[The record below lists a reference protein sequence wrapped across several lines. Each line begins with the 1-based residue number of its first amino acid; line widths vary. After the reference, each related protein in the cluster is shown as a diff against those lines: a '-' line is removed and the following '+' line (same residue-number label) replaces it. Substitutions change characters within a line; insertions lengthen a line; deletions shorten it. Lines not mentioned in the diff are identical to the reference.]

1 MEYEIRCK
9 QSQLQL
15 IQNSISSLEDVQ
27 REGVARGELEVLLQ
41 REVVMWAQKAR
52 SDWILFRDRN
62 TCFYHTVVR
71 QRRARNRIVQL

>member
-1 MEYEIRCK
+1 M
-9 QSQLQL
+9 
-15 IQNSISSLEDVQ
+15 
-27 REGVARGELEVLLQ
+27 ARGELEVLLQ